1 MLQIE
6 NISNKIDLLL
16 IIKRSLLCLNL
27 CIINNRRASIRN
39 DVIVLA
45 ISLRPNLMIV
55 LMLKFNKLMTNLFLF
70 ICVRINVL

>member
-55 LMLKFNKLMTNLFLF
+55 LMLKFKKLMTFHLYSY
-70 ICVRINVL
+70 